1 MTKVL
6 FLPEVADQFLEL
18 AEVLYQKGYLGLK
31 EVAVK
36 VKKDAPPSCGRFRL
50 ILQILQ
56 KRSII
61 YCNS

>member
-18 AEVLYQKGYLGLK
+18 AEVLYQQGYLGLK

-36 VKKDAPPSCGRFRL
+36 VKKDPPPSCGRFRL